1 MNIKEAIIFGTK
13 YLDENNISESKAKC
27 RILLSNILN
36 VSKEYLIIH
45 DNEILDNKKEMKY
58 KEYLVRLAGNEP
70 IQYIIN
76 KQEFMKMNFYVDEN
90 VLIPQPD
97 TEILVEEV
105 IDKFKM
111 LEEVV
116 DINDFCIN
124 KVTTTTKKI
133 NHYGLFEDDTDF
145 NDDNFEY
152 DFPSTIIRNNN
163 THTLTGSSSEKTIT
177 KDINETVIGAYSLT
191 YDEGYFY
198 ALETWDYDVKEDVT
212 KTYVL
217 SDEFVDKHLCLVNS
231 KQVYSYFIEQ
241 LDDISFFDYQ
251 GIDLDTSIDYV
262 EFTLSREKHFAQENI
277 THSQN
282 ISLTFS
288 NNGYVSGIEKTY
300 CVYLGDKNENKI
312 LFLDSTKQ
320 ILEII

>member
-1 MNIKEAIIFGTK
+1 MKKSNFLAVLSIFTTLLVCSCSPSTSSSSSEFSYEPISGSSVSGYNFDLNEK
-13 YLDENNISESKAKC
+13 YVLNDA
-27 RILLSNILN
+27 LSNTLG
-36 VSKEYLIIH
+36 LI
-45 DNEILDNKKEMKY
+45 
-58 KEYLVRLAGNEP
+58 R
-70 IQYIIN
+70 
-76 KQEFMKMNFYVDEN
+76 VDSGKA
-90 VLIPQPD
+90 
-97 TEILVEEV
+97 

-145 NDDNFEY
+145 NDDNLEY
-152 DFPSTIIRNNN
+152 DFTSTIIRNNN

-198 ALETWDYDVKEDVT
+198 ALETWDYDVKEDVS

-231 KQVYSYFIEQ
+231 KQAYSYFIEQ